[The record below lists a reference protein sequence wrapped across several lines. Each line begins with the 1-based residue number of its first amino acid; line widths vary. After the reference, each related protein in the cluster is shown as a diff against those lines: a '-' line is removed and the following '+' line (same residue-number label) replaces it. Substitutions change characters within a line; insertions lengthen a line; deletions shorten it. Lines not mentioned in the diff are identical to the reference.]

1 MRATRAALDR
11 FRDQVGRAGLPGVH
25 LNAVAWGQP
34 ILPGE
39 SRPSDLPQ
47 LIKDLGFDST
57 TSYVWIHHVPLPR
70 LQTDYNEVRDA
81 YNAFWERATN
91 LYGIPYFPNVSMGWD
106 SSPRQPGGYLAA
118 IRDVFGRQLE
128 SRVRSFGCG
137 YALPDE
143 AIESDD
149 VNTKSG

>member
-1 MRATRAALDR
+1 M
-11 FRDQVGRAGLPGVH
+11 H

-91 LYGIPYFPNVSMGWD
+91 LHGIPYFPNVSMGWD
-106 SSPRQPGGYLAA
+106 SSPRANQAV
-118 IRDVFGRQLE
+118 IWR
-128 SRVRSFGCG
+128 RSGTSSV
-137 YALPDE
+137 ANWR
-143 AIESDD
+143 AESDRLD
-149 VNTKSG
+149 VDTLCPMRQSN